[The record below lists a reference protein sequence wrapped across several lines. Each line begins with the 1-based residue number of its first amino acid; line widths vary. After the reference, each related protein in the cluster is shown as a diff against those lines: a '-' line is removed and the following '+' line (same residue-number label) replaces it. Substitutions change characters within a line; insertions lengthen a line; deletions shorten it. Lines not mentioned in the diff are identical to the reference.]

1 MRLLLLSL
9 NQISET
15 LYVKS
20 ELSEDILRDPRP
32 LRGHPLAGGGMS
44 LPYTLP
50 TIQEVKL

>member
-1 MRLLLLSL
+1 MRPFLSSL

-15 LYVKS
+15 LYIKS
-20 ELSEDILRDPRP
+20 ELSEGLFRDPRP

-50 TIQEVKL
+50 TIQEVKS